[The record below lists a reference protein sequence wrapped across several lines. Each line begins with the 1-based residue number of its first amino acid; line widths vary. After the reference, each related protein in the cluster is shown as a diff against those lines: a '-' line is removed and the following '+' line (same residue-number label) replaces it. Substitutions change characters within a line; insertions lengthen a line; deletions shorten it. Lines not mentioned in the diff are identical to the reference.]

1 MSQISGTSST
11 MASEEEGS
19 GSKQLSNKKRKKKTN
34 RRDTKKKNEN
44 KSPDIVFKQPLLI
57 GSNNENTQSQMEIDI
72 NNEPST
78 SAIPTKNN
86 QQQTITSQHTNSTTN
101 AFIKNYSARMNEIK
115 YMEYSNLF
123 YINTESNET
132 DRMEMAAIW
141 STKFPNSKDVIL
153 KTKLGFIL
161 KSNNDKA
168 ALVKGLDELKNEKKI
183 VRYKETVDQRRTRET
198 KEPQQTYSVVISA
211 VEISIKD
218 EDISQHLNS
227 INIRHRYCKRIIARK
242 NNTPTKFIRIITGEI
257 QSFETLLNNG
267 LFYLNRHYLVYPSH
281 PPDPTPIPCGKC
293 LQFDH
298 TTDNCKSSP
307 KCSKCQGSHK
317 MSQCR
322 TNSAPKCL
330 ACGAEDHLAWSLKCP
345 KHPKKPIEGIPN
357 TSIKLLNRKTRD
369 IEELSKKTKRI
380 HAPISMHD
388 DIINTY
394 LRKIN
399 KPKNVNRNELLL
411 KLKKRF
417 INQYNVDTTAVFS
430 GNRVYILMFDMDDLD
445 EPSPTEPICNNLNIH
460 VQN

>member
-1 MSQISGTSST
+1 MSQNSGASST
-11 MASEEEGS
+11 IASDEEENGN
-19 GSKQLSNKKRKKKTN
+19 KQISNKKRKKRTTG
-34 RRDTKKKNEN
+34 RTTKKKNEN
-44 KSPDIVFKQPLLI
+44 QSPDIVFKQPLLI
-57 GSNNENTQSQMEIDI
+57 ENNNENIPTQMEIVV

-78 SAIPTKNN
+78 SAIHTQNN
-86 QQQTITSQHTNSTTN
+86 RQQTIIPQPTNSTTN

-115 YMEYSNLF
+115 YMDYANLY
-123 YINTESNET
+123 YINTENIEM

-141 STKFPNSKDVIL
+141 SAKFPNSKDVIL

-161 KSNNDKA
+161 KSNNNKT
-168 ALVKGLDELKNEKKI
+168 ALIEALEELKKEKKI
-183 VRYKETVDQRRTRET
+183 IIYKETTNQRRTREI

-211 VEISIKD
+211 VEVNIKE
-218 EDISQHLNS
+218 EDISQYLNS
-227 INIRHRYCKRIIARK
+227 INIKHRYCKRIISRK
-242 NNTPTKFIRIITGEI
+242 NNVATKFIRIITGEI
-257 QSFETLLNNG
+257 ESFENLLNNG

-298 TTDNCKSSP
+298 TTENCKSPP
-307 KCSKCQGSHK
+307 KCSKCQGPHK

-322 TNSAPKCL
+322 TNNTPKCL

-357 TSIKLLNRKTRD
+357 TIIKIMNRKTRD
-369 IEELSKKTKRI
+369 IEDLSKKTKRI

-399 KPKNVNRNELLL
+399 KPKNINRNELLL

-417 INQYNVDTTAVFS
+417 INQYNVDTTAVFW
-430 GNRVYILMFDMDDLD
+430 GNKVYVLMFDLDDPE
-445 EPSPTEPICNNLNIH
+445 EPSPTESMYNNLNIH
-460 VQN
+460 VEN